1 MMKLNTILLTACVFS
16 LAACGGSER
25 ETEFRPLSRISPAP
39 ESSYAVTDDGAL
51 DLSAA
56 ASSSNASS
64 TDSVPQRAGRF
75 LAYTHNRTISVPT
88 DRLRDLLETHMT
100 QCEDAGPEN
109 CLVTNSNVRGLET
122 NYASGNL
129 ALKASPDWAIP
140 FLEGLPESLGEFN
153 SSVYASSTST
163 VDLTAQIIDTDA
175 RLAAQ
180 TTLRDRLQQLL
191 ESREGDLGELLSV
204 ERELA
209 RVQSE
214 LDSYESQLAN
224 LRQRVSMSDINLS
237 YEARVSPTSQSVWR
251 PVTEA
256 FGDFFRNV
264 AFALSSIV
272 TILAFV
278 LPWLP
283 VIVGLIW
290 LFMFLFRKAFRK
302 KKTPEAPA
310 TTEKGDA

>member
-1 MMKLNTILLTACVFS
+1 MKLNAIFFAACMLS
-16 LAACGGSER
+16 LAACGGSEPDR
-25 ETEFRPLSRISPAP
+25 DVRALERISPTP
-39 ESSYAVTDDGAL
+39 PSSYAVTEDSAL
-51 DLSAA
+51 DSSASP
-56 ASSSNASS
+56 SSGGVSS

-88 DRLRDLLETHMT
+88 DRLRDLLEAHMT

-109 CLVTNSNVRGLET
+109 CLVTSSNVYGLET
-122 NYASGNL
+122 DYASGNL

-140 FLEGLPESLGEFN
+140 FLEGLPESLGEF
-153 SSVYASSTST
+153 SSRVYASSTST

-251 PVTEA
+251 PVTKA

-290 LFMFLFRKAFRK
+290 FFMFLFRKAFRK
-302 KKTPEAPA
+302 KKTPEVPDA
-310 TTEKGDA
+310 TEKGDA

>member
-1 MMKLNTILLTACVFS
+1 MMKLNAIFFAACMLS
-16 LAACGGSER
+16 LAGCGGSEPDR
-25 ETEFRPLSRISPAP
+25 DVRALERISPAP
-39 ESSYAVTDDGAL
+39 PSSYAVTEDSAL
-51 DLSAA
+51 D
-56 ASSSNASS
+56 SSVSPSSGSVSS
-64 TDSVPQRAGRF
+64 TDSVPHRAGRF

-88 DRLRDLLETHMT
+88 DRLRDLLEAHMT

-109 CLVTNSNVRGLET
+109 CLVTSSNVYGLET
-122 NYASGNL
+122 DYASGNL

-140 FLEGLPESLGEFN
+140 FLEGLPDSLGEFS

-175 RLAAQ
+175 RLTAQ

-302 KKTPEAPA
+302 KKTPGVPAP
-310 TTEKGDA
+310 TEKGDA

>member
-1 MMKLNTILLTACVFS
+1 MMKLNTILLAACALS
-16 LAACGGSER
+16 LAACGGSEPER
-25 ETEFRPLSRISPAP
+25 EVRAFSRISPAP
-39 ESSYAVTDDGAL
+39 EASYAVTEDSAL
-51 DLSAA
+51 DLSASP
-56 ASSSNASS
+56 SSGNVSS

-109 CLVTNSNVRGLET
+109 CLVTSSNVYGLET
-122 NYASGNL
+122 DFASGNL

-251 PVTEA
+251 PVTDA